1 MTMVYEETF
10 NNCRQLQK
18 VQTQTG
24 SIGSTPRANKEVG
37 QREVKMAPQSAH
49 NGGVAGGG
57 KSFFLS
63 FELSAVLHSLAM
75 WK

>member
-57 KSFFLS
+57 NSFGDTNATTEGHYTCLS
-63 FELSAVLHSLAM
+63 
-75 WK
+75 